1 MGKIR
6 IITDTASD
14 MTAAQAEEL
23 GVIRVPLSIRF
34 GDDEMPMDT
43 EEDFAEFFQRMEE
56 EKELPTTGQPSPE
69 LYIEEYEKRRK
80 HRKMFWCLRCPA
92 V

>member
-34 GDDEMPMDT
+34 GDDEMPIGV
-43 EEDFAEFFQRMEE
+43 R
-56 EKELPTTGQPSPE
+56 
-69 LYIEEYEKRRK
+69 I
-80 HRKMFWCLRCPA
+80 
-92 V
+92 